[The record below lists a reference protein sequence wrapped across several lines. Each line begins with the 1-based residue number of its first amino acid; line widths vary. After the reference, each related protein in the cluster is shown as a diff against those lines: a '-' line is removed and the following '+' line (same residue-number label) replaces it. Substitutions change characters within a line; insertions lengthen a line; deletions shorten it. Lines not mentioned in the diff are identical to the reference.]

1 MTAIAQR
8 NAMPLTPVPSL
19 SWQALRP
26 IVPPNVRTLPL
37 IPAILG
43 MAAVRQAAGE
53 DLSTPEMDV
62 FEFEEDEEAED
73 TEEGAEASEEAA
85 EEEA

>member
-1 MTAIAQR
+1 MR
-8 NAMPLTPVPSL
+8 
-19 SWQALRP
+19 RYF
-26 IVPPNVRTLPL
+26 
-37 IPAILG
+37 PARSEDE
-43 MAAVRQAAGE
+43 AVRQAAGE